1 MKSDI
6 SILSYDYPPND
17 GGISRLTA
25 SFCEELHDTGH
36 NVEVCT
42 LSMAKP
48 KAGLH
53 RPDIPTYVLPPKK
66 GFREI
71 GLAKYILKAPKE
83 KKIITTVWN
92 PEATIAYGLQRK
104 NLYILA
110 HGNEV
115 MPYPKN
121 AKFKIKSELRKK
133 VLKSARCVICNS
145 RYTEQLVLNIDS
157 NIKTQVL
164 NPGVDYERF
173 DIDISKQDARK
184 KLNLPENKKIILSVS
199 RVDQYKGHDTVL
211 YALASLTKSEKNKI
225 HYVIAGKGSYLDNL
239 KKLAKSLNL
248 NDHITWAGFVQDSD
262 LPILYKASD
271 LFILCTREDEQIRG
285 VEGFG
290 MVFLEAQAAG
300 VAVIGTNAG
309 GIPDAIKP
317 EQGGWLIEQDSS
329 VEVTKFLKLLIKD
342 PELFTCQGILGRQR
356 AQTDASWSNYSKQ
369 LIKILE
375 NY

>member
-1 MKSDI
+1 MKNDI
-6 SILSYDYPPND
+6 SILAYDYPPND

-25 SFCEELHDTGH
+25 SFCQELHDTGH
-36 NVEVCT
+36 NIEVCT

-48 KAGLH
+48 KAGLY
-53 RPDIPTYVLPPKK
+53 RPDIPTYELPTKK

-71 GLAKYILKAPKE
+71 GLAKYLLKTPKD
-83 KKIITTVWN
+83 KKFITTVWN

-115 MPYPKN
+115 MPYPD
-121 AKFKIKSELRKK
+121 ATKFKIKSELRRR
-133 VLKSARCVICNS
+133 VLQSARCVICNS
-145 RYTEQLVLNIDS
+145 RYTEQLVLNINS

-164 NPGVDYERF
+164 NPGVDYKRF
-173 DIDISKQDARK
+173 DVDISKQDARK
-184 KLNLPENKKIILSVS
+184 KLNIPENKKIILSVS

-211 YALASLTKSEKNKI
+211 HALASLTKSEKSQI

-239 KKLAKSLNL
+239 KKLAKSLDL
-248 NDHITWAGFVQDSD
+248 NDYITWSGFVQDSD

-300 VAVIGTNAG
+300 VPVIGTNAG

-329 VEVTKFLKLLIKD
+329 FEVTKYLKLLIKE
-342 PELFTCQGILGRQR
+342 PELFTRQGILGRQR
-356 AQTDASWSNYSKQ
+356 AKTDASWSNYSKQ